1 MNLVTYDKSQAY
13 ASALPKNGKRIACLH
28 ALAELTN
35 HTACIRTPKEWKQ
48 NHMPACFGRSHVC
61 FLHVNPTQKTHLL
74 SNFPPTNQNLNVSER
89 SRQNCRQTVFNNY
102 FLLLRIEKTK
112 NIFRVCFYF
121 LCFFVF
127 LKFIF
132 LKIII
137 KILFFVFSLFFY
149 HSKNILIFV
158 LSIFFNLIIFCI
170 FTKVSFI
177 QLP

>member
-102 FLLLRIEKTK
+102 FLLLRIENTK
-112 NIFRVCFYF
+112 NMFKKRSVFIFF
-121 LCFFVF
+121 LCF
-127 LKFIF
+127 LC
-132 LKIII
+132 
-137 KILFFVFSLFFY
+137 S
-149 HSKNILIFV
+149 
-158 LSIFFNLIIFCI
+158 
-170 FTKVSFI
+170 
-177 QLP
+177 